1 VTGASLV
8 STVRVV
14 IPTPLRSY
22 TGQRQVEGS
31 GATLGELL
39 ADLDRRYP
47 GLRFRVIDEQDRIR
61 PHIRLFVG
69 GEQACDLAQAVGPA
83 DTIHIVPALS
93 GG

>member
-1 VTGASLV
+1 VTSASAL
-8 STVRVV
+8 RVV

-61 PHIRLFVG
+61 PHIRLFVS
-69 GEQACDLAQAVGPA
+69 GEQALDLAQALRPA